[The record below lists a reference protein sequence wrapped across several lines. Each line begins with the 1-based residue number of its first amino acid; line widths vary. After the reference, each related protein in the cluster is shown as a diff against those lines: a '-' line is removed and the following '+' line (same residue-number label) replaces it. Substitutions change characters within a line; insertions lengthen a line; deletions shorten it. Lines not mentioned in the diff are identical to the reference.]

1 MVPPIY
7 PVEANAKGIQGT
19 VILHVQIQING
30 IVKILNVVSGD
41 PLLIPAAEKAVVK
54 WRYQPAL
61 INGQVVQM
69 DTTLSII
76 FELDSRSSP

>member
-7 PVEANAKGIQGT
+7 PVEARAEGIQGT